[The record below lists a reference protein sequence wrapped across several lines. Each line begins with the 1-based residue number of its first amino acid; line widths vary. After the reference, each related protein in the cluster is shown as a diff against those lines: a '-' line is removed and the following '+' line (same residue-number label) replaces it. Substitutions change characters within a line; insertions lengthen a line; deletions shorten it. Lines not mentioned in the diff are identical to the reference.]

1 MQKVVPVTE
10 RRSVWIWLSL
20 SVDCVGIWQPFE
32 GVK

>member
-20 SVDCVGIWQPFE
+20 SVDCVGIRAA
-32 GVK
+32 V